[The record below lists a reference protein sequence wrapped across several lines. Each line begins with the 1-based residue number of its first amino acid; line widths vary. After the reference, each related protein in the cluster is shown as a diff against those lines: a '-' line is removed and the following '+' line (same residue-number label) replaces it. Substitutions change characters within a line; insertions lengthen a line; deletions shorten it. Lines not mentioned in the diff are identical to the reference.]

1 MRPHGTSNFCSQCGS
16 ALSPG
21 DSFCSQCGSAVGA
34 AGDGRRYTHGAG
46 TRHPQD
52 PEFRRRVEDLTVE
65 GWDVKH
71 DYGER
76 VVMVNRG
83 FGSIPLHILL
93 LMSTSGVGNLLYA
106 WYCYSPGADRIEL
119 RADGSEEYF
128 ENEGVSTGW
137 SAKSAIG
144 FLVSSFFGVFAAI
157 VGVVILWTT
166 MGLLSTGVGLAFLVL
181 AATSLSLAPQFVPGF
196 KSPTTFGRVRST
208 DEKTVFGPAT
218 PCSVCAEP
226 VGNGVKRTYHE
237 RTYVAGIPVRTVN
250 EGDNHYCRSCARG
263 DFESGGAGVK
273 ADATGTAET
282 EFV

>member
-34 AGDGRRYTHGAG
+34 AGDGRRYTRGAG

-52 PEFRRRVEDLTVE
+52 LGFRRRVEDLTVE

-137 SAKSAIG
+137 SAKSALG
-144 FLVSSFFGVFAAI
+144 FLVSSFFGVF
-157 VGVVILWTT
+157 GVLFGSFLLLTNWAGA
-166 MGLLSTGVGLAFLVL
+166 GLVFGTASLLLGLFLL
-181 AATSLSLAPQFVPGF
+181 LLAPKHVPGF

-208 DEKTVFGPAT
+208 DEKTVFEPAT

-263 DFESGGAGVK
+263 DFESGGAGVEP
-273 ADATGTAET
+273 DATGTAET